1 MTMANRKCAQVVHK
15 ELKDMPL
22 PFADSARKHKTVEVC
37 SGELCSGELLVA
49 AVRRGVFTSIFYGW
63 HNPHHL

>member
-22 PFADSARKHKTVEVC
+22 PFTDSARKYKNVEVC
-37 SGELCSGELLVA
+37 SGELLI
-49 AVRRGVFTSIFYGW
+49 AVVCTGAFISIFFGW